1 MTGQEQLDLQ
11 QDLFNIYSG
20 ILFNFPAFA
29 PGEPAD
35 LTYDFHCPEYKTL
48 LEKYTPPCTTTTFP
62 ATPSTFWSTP
72 TNSRTTVSTA

>member
-48 LEKYTPPCTTTTFP
+48 L
-62 ATPSTFWSTP
+62 
-72 TNSRTTVSTA
+72 